1 MPITNIDHAIRLRQD
16 PLFAGLPNSAISRL
30 LARLQMV
37 EFDAGAS
44 LYLRDANAEF
54 LYLIEEGSLLI
65 TRPGGRVVELSGQR
79 CGEEAAS
86 DMTTYICSARAATVV
101 KALRLPREILGELS
115 ITAPSLRIQALLG
128 LSEELSG
135 EKFHGAAAVF
145 KPADPALHIREIA
158 GWLSLIVIP
167 PSIYFLAD
175 ANGLIVEASLFLAI
189 LSTTV
194 LMWLFSLTEEFV
206 PPLLAIAAVLI
217 VGLVPA
223 KVALAGFSSPTM
235 VRETLLHA
243 RNGKAAKI
251 AVLTSPTSTGLAR
264 LGQVEQFTWAPHTY
278 TEAANLEGLHFP

>member
-1 MPITNIDHAIRLRQD
+1 
-16 PLFAGLPNSAISRL
+16 
-30 LARLQMV
+30 
-37 EFDAGAS
+37 
-44 LYLRDANAEF
+44 
-54 LYLIEEGSLLI
+54 
-65 TRPGGRVVELSGQR
+65 
-79 CGEEAAS
+79 
-86 DMTTYICSARAATVV
+86 MTTYICSARAATVV

-115 ITAPSLRIQALLG
+115 VTAPSLRIQALLG

-243 RNGKAAKI
+243 KNGKAARI